1 MPLVTLTLRPGKPKD
16 FKLAILGAVHGA
28 LVASGVPEKDRF
40 QRVLELGP
48 DDFRFDGEYPDLA
61 ASRTDDFVLVEI
73 LWSVGR
79 SVKVKRKVLADIVA
93 AHRQIAGL
101 ASRQHHGGVQGN
113 RLGKLGVR
121 RRTHHSRMK
130 LHLSLT
136 QTRNPVNSCNDSR
149 APLRG
154 VASP

>member
-16 FKLAILGAVHGA
+16 FKLAILSAVHSA

-93 AHRQIAGL
+93 GIAKSPGL
-101 ASRQHHGGVQGN
+101 HPDNVMVVFKETAWENWAFGGG
-113 RLGKLGVR
+113 RII
-121 RRTHHSRMK
+121 H
-130 LHLSLT
+130 
-136 QTRNPVNSCNDSR
+136 
-149 APLRG
+149 A
-154 VASP
+154 